1 MHSSNQ
7 AEQTRI

>member
-7 AEQTRI
+7 

>member
-7 AEQTRI
+7 GCN